1 MCPACVPGDREMPS
15 RRPAHNQCPLQLAES
30 KRFHQ
35 QEYFEFPQRA
45 DIGTGPLNA
54 HLAPS

>member
-1 MCPACVPGDREMPS
+1 MPS
-15 RRPAHNQCPLQLAES
+15 RRPAHNQRPLQLAES
-30 KRFHQ
+30 NFHQ
-35 QEYFEFPQRA
+35 QEYLEFPQRA

>member
-1 MCPACVPGDREMPS
+1 VTGKCHHVVPPITSVRF
-15 RRPAHNQCPLQLAES
+15 QLAES

-35 QEYFEFPQRA
+35 QEYLEFPQRA
-45 DIGTGPLNA
+45 DIDTGPLNA